1 MRARL
6 QGLRRQAGR
15 YFGAVAWLFGIVF
28 QRYRRRALFS
38 FAASAIG
45 VALVG
50 AGMAAVFALVSVLET
65 GGSIGIAGIEVS
77 TGDGTP
83 MAVLAAVA
91 GMMILVGAAAVFAA
105 RATAV
110 GVASDLLAYLTAS
123 AVATY
128 GGLPPH
134 PLDFRSDRH
143 LRAAVGRLRSGY
155 ARRCFLVVRQ
165 TFEAPVLLLT
175 FAGGIAALI
184 WLQPAAAAAVSVV
197 ILAALPV
204 YYLVNMAAVQATKRF
219 EALGKPASRETRTL
233 TETFAARPHD
243 PEGAV
248 HAAFGSASP
257 VQERLRSF
265 AQRFLATVRAD
276 LTSQVTG
283 AVALLG
289 LLAYLGSQVLAG
301 SLSITAAVAFMLV
314 LRFVLAA
321 MRGVFRGFALISRHY
336 PSVYRFHLYA
346 AGQERRRSLPD
357 DVTFRLRL
365 MPGGLRA
372 PDAPRRTWRIGPG
385 AVLGVNAPVSPSRYS
400 VWYFASLLANG
411 GDMEQALAVRDA
423 TSVAAIPPPPRAAT
437 SLRDHFGFAADASY
451 EGVSREIGPEAAAR
465 VRVAGVTSLDSVHE
479 PEAFAALR
487 GAANRALALAAA
499 RRSDARVVVAPAR
512 FLPDDV
518 GATAGRQLIVARHRI
533 PPQRDI
539 ADVHVVA
546 ASDSAIAAW
555 GSPAWV
561 RANWPAIRAHVRAYE
576 EELQRTLGDDSDDD
590 ESDEDDA

>member
-175 FAGGIAALI
+175 FIGGIAALI

-321 MRGVFRGFALISRHY
+321 MRGVFRGFALLSRHY
-336 PSVYRFHLYA
+336 PSVYRFALYD
-346 AGQERRRSLPD
+346 AGRGRRHHLPD
-357 DVTFRLRL
+357 GTTFRLRL

-372 PDAPRRTWRIGPG
+372 PDAPKRRWRVEPG
-385 AVLGVNAPVSPSRYS
+385 TVLGVNAPVSPSRYS
-400 VWYFASLLANG
+400 VWYFASLLAEP
-411 GDMEQALAVRDA
+411 GDMQQALAIRDA
-423 TSVAAIPPPPRAAT
+423 TRVAVVPPAPREAVTLRSHFALT
-437 SLRDHFGFAADASY
+437 SQAKLDDVGGA
-451 EGVSREIGPEAAAR
+451 IGPAAAAR
-465 VRVAGVTSLDSVHE
+465 LRRLGIVSLDDALDPSTI
-479 PEAFAALR
+479 AAL
-487 GAANRALALAAA
+487 GGTLTRALALASA
-499 RRSDARVVVAPAR
+499 RRADARVVLAPAR
-512 FLPDDV
+512 LLPDDIR
-518 GATAGRQLIVARHRI
+518 ATAGDQLIVARHRTR
-533 PPQRDI
+533 PQRDF

-546 ASDSAIAAW
+546 ASDGAIVAW
-555 GSPAWV
+555 GRPAWV
-561 RANWPAIRAHVRAYE
+561 REHWPDIRALLRTHE
-576 EELQRTLGDDSDDD
+576 EELQRTHGEDEGDTDDD
-590 ESDEDDA
+590 EES